1 MVITSLEERTVRVS
15 RNGNSRTLSIPA
27 GIVDQEQIEVGE
39 VFRVEARP
47 DGLFYRRVTER
58 THWYLAG
65 EGNDRHV
72 VIEGEMVSMAGD
84 DPSPRPSLDWDY

>member
-1 MVITSLEERTVRVS
+1 MAALPEEPTIRVS

-27 GIVDQEQIEVGE
+27 TIVDQEQIEVGE

-47 DGLFYRRVTER
+47 DGLFYRRIAER

-65 EGNDRHV
+65 KGNNRRVIIEAEMIGV
-72 VIEGEMVSMAGD
+72 VGD
-84 DPSPRPSLDWDY
+84 DPAPRPALDWDY

>member
-1 MVITSLEERTVRVS
+1 MVITALEERTVRVS

-27 GIVDQEQIEVGE
+27 TIVDQEQIEVGE

-47 DGLFYRRVTER
+47 DGLFYRRAAER

-65 EGNDRHV
+65 EGDDRHV
-72 VIEGEMVSMAGD
+72 VIEGEMVGVAGD
-84 DPSPRPSLDWDY
+84 DPALRPALDWDY